1 MACGK
6 CQQCLRRLL
15 PPDARRR
22 GQRRIAVDDVL
33 FRLALQQLRQPDVF
47 RRHAA
52 PRLVADQPLLVHLHR
67 APRRRLRA
75 GPARRASTPGA
86 VRRAIRSAP
95 ASRAFLPLYGDD
107 LALGLLAVEQSKM
120 GGFHIVCQLLF
131 QQKRGHLQRRFTQAR
146 R

>member
-6 CQQCLRRLL
+6 GQQCLRRLL

-22 GQRRIAVDDVL
+22 GRRRIAVDDVL

-52 PRLVADQPLLVHLHR
+52 HGWWRISHCSSTCTALHAGGCGQGQHVGR
-67 APRRRLRA
+67 QRR
-75 GPARRASTPGA
+75 A

-107 LALGLLAVEQSKM
+107 LALGLLAVEQGKM